1 MPIDNGTLLSMRS
14 IRKAFPGVLAL
25 DDVRFDLHRGEVH
38 ALIGENGA
46 GKSTLI
52 KLLAG
57 VYLKDQGQILLEG
70 QPIDIESPHQAQRLG
85 IYTVFQELSTVA
97 NLSIAENMFLGR
109 ELLKNGLIDRRRQVE
124 ETERLLASFNYCL
137 DPRRIVEDLNV
148 AELKM
153 ISIIK
158 VLNNDVKILILDEP
172 TASLTDRESGILF
185 ENIRKLR
192 DRGAGVIYISHRM
205 EELKHIGDRV
215 TVLRNGQY
223 IDTLKLQEVRSID
236 DLTPLMIG
244 KELKSKFPK
253 VPVNVG
259 KPLLQVKGLTRQGHF
274 YDIGLEVRAGEVL
287 GFFGLVGCGFEEI
300 FRSVFGAA
308 TYESGTVAMFDGS
321 EFKPVLKDNPQSA
334 LDLKLGYIP
343 RDRKNEGLI
352 MPMSVKENIAISSL
366 RKFSQNF
373 FGLINRRKVGEE
385 VKKYKELMDIRTP
398 NLSTVVESLSG
409 GNQQKV
415 VIART
420 LCRGGQVFLFCE
432 PTAGIDVGTKVEI
445 YQFMNRLT
453 SQGAGIVLVSYELPE
468 IMGMSDR
475 IIVVYQ
481 GRIVKEFQRAKASQD
496 EILSYAFGSG
506 DAALPVTDPHPCGE
520 DN

>member
-1 MPIDNGTLLSMRS
+1 MEG
-14 IRKAFPGVLAL
+14 IRKAFPGVVAL
-25 DDVRFDLHRGEVH
+25 DDVSFDLRRGEVH
-38 ALIGENGA
+38 TLVGENGA

-52 KLLAG
+52 KVLAG
-57 VYLKDQGQILLEG
+57 VYLKDQGRIQLEG
-70 QPIDIESPHQAQRLG
+70 RDIEIESPHGAQQLG
-85 IYTVFQELSTVA
+85 IYTVFQELSTVP
-97 NLSIAENMFLGR
+97 NLSIAENMFLGK

-137 DPRRIVEDLNV
+137 DPRRIVQDLNV

-158 VLNNDVKILILDEP
+158 MLNNEVKILILDEP

-205 EELKHIGDRV
+205 DELKKIGDRV

-223 IDTLKLQEVRSID
+223 IDTLELKDVQSID
-236 DLTPLMIG
+236 ALTPLMIG
-244 KELKSKFPK
+244 KELKTKFPK
-253 VPVNVG
+253 VPARMG
-259 KPLLQVKGLTRQGHF
+259 KALLQVKGLTRKGYF
-274 YDIGLEVRAGEVL
+274 YDIGLEVRSGEVL
-287 GFFGLVGCGFEEI
+287 GLFGLVGCGFEEI
-300 FRSVFGAA
+300 FRSVFGAS
-308 TYESGTVAMFDGS
+308 TYETGTVAMLDDGGP
-321 EFKPVLKDNPQSA
+321 KPVLKDNPQSA
-334 LDLKLGYIP
+334 LDLKLAYIP

-352 MPMSVKENIAISSL
+352 MPMSVRENIAISSF
-366 RKFSQNF
+366 RRFSRNF
-373 FGLINRRKVGEE
+373 LGLINRRMVGEE
-385 VKKYKELMDIRTP
+385 VRKYRELMDIRTP
-398 NLSTVVESLSG
+398 TMSTLVESLSG

-420 LCRGGQVFLFCE
+420 LCRGGAVFLFCE

-445 YQFMNRLT
+445 YHFMNRLT
-453 SQGAGIVLVSYELPE
+453 SEGAGIVLVSYELPE

-475 IIVVYQ
+475 ILVVYQ
-481 GRIVKEFQRAKASQD
+481 GRIVKELQRAEASQD
-496 EILSYAFGSG
+496 EILRYAFGSG
-506 DAALPVTDPHPCGE
+506 AALPVADSHPCGE